1 MRYARVCS
9 QVFSG
14 FLRGVVLKLS
24 IKQKL
29 ILLAGVFLFA
39 LVAISAGL
47 LLSLKKGNDFSEA
60 LAAEHLAP
68 TQILGEI
75 QTVIHENRA
84 QALLVLQHNPAMAT
98 SGLHDHKI
106 EFHLDRI
113 AGNKNKIDQAFEKYA
128 KHNFFD
134 GEEESFRKL
143 KAAREDFVANG
154 LQKVVEA
161 VKKGDY
167 DQGTLILLKEMNPRA
182 NHALEAADELSALL
196 AKETAIEINQQK
208 ESYAFTR
215 NFIIA
220 LVVVLVSLGVLLSL
234 WIIRSIASPV
244 AALESAMVIITQNKD
259 FTMSTGVRS
268 FDEIGRIARAFHDL
282 LRKMRAALL
291 SVRESSNS
299 VKTSAEAVA
308 SGARSISDSI
318 TQQSDK
324 SAEIA
329 AAIEQISVS
338 ITSVADSAR
347 SSDEISVKNRDDAI
361 HGSAAIGEVQQSME
375 RLTQNTGQTATL
387 VHSLSERS
395 SQITRIVEAIKGIA
409 DQTNLLALNA
419 AIEAARA
426 GEQGRGFA
434 VVADEVRK
442 LAEQTGKSTQ
452 EIAAMVAGIQQDI
465 GDTST
470 SMDENVALVANCLE
484 LTQKADGILASLAA
498 GANVI
503 NSHINEIGRAMGEQD
518 AAVKAVANSME
529 GITQMSEQTASASE
543 AVAENAN
550 DLRSIACGLSDIVAQ
565 FKV

>member
-1 MRYARVCS
+1 M
-9 QVFSG
+9 
-14 FLRGVVLKLS
+14 KLS

-47 LLSLKKGNDFSEA
+47 LFSLKKGNDFSEA
-60 LAAEHLAP
+60 LGADHLAP

-75 QTVIHENRA
+75 QTVIQENRA

-113 AGNKNKIDQAFEKYA
+113 AGNKSKIDQAFEKYA
-128 KHNFFD
+128 QHVFFD
-134 GEEESFRKL
+134 DEEKSFRKL

-299 VKTSAEAVA
+299 VKASAEAVA
-308 SGARSISDSI
+308 SGSRSISDSI

-361 HGSAAIGEVQQSME
+361 QGSAAIGEVQQSME

-452 EIAAMVAGIQQDI
+452 EIAAMVADIQQDI
-465 GDTST
+465 GNTST

-550 DLRSIACGLSDIVAQ
+550 DLRSIAGGLSDIVAQ

>member
-1 MRYARVCS
+1 MRSFALEFF
-9 QVFSG
+9 Q
-14 FLRGVVLKLS
+14 GVVLKLS

-39 LVAISAGL
+39 LIAVSAGL
-47 LLSLKKGNDFSEA
+47 LSSLKKGNDFSEA
-60 LAAEHLAP
+60 LAADHLVP
-68 TQILGEI
+68 TQILGDI
-75 QTVIHENRA
+75 RTVIQDNRA
-84 QALLVLQHNPAMAT
+84 QALLVLQHNPAMAA
-98 SGLHDHKI
+98 SSLHDHKI
-106 EFHLDRI
+106 ELHLDRI
-113 AGNKNKIDQAFEKYA
+113 TENKNKIDQSIEKYA

-134 GEEESFRKL
+134 GEEKSFQKL
-143 KAAREDFVANG
+143 KAAGEDFAVNG
-154 LQKVVEA
+154 LQKVVQA
-161 VKKGDY
+161 VKGGDY

-182 NHALEAADELSALL
+182 KNALEAADELTALL
-196 AKETAIEINQQK
+196 AKKTDIEILRQK

-220 LVVVLVSLGVLLSL
+220 LVVILVGLGVLLSL
-234 WIIRSIASPV
+234 WIVRSIATPV
-244 AALESAMVIITQNKD
+244 SALETAMVIITQNKD

-291 SVRESSNS
+291 SVREGSNS
-299 VKTSAEAVA
+299 VKISAEAVA
-308 SGARSISDSI
+308 SGSRNISDSI
-318 TQQSDK
+318 AQQSDK

-338 ITSVADSAR
+338 ITSVADSAK
-347 SSDEISVKNRDDAI
+347 SGDEISVKNRDDAI
-361 HGSAAIGEVQQSME
+361 QGSAAIGEVQQSME
-375 RLTQNTGQTATL
+375 RLTRNTGQTSTL
-387 VHSLSERS
+387 VQSLSERS

-442 LAEQTGKSTQ
+442 LAEQTAKSTQ
-452 EIAAMVAGIQQDI
+452 EIAAMVTEIQQDI
-465 GDTST
+465 GNTCT
-470 SMDENVALVANCLE
+470 SMDENVALVATCLE
-484 LTQKADGILASLAA
+484 LTQKADGILSSLAA
-498 GANVI
+498 GASVI

-518 AAVKAVANSME
+518 VAVKAVANSME

-550 DLRSIACGLSDIVAQ
+550 DLRSIAGSLSDIVTQ